1 MLIRKTP
8 QLLLIAVATVIAG
21 AILWLDPQ
29 IGFIRP
35 ILSVFIIIMLGHTA
49 LLAWGTGLRLRGAV
63 WGLMTIIL
71 GLTIVTMGG
80 LILHF
85 TPWGLQLHSWIG
97 FIVGGTLVQVIV
109 GLFRQASESATLPG
123 TSVRSLQ
130 FELKPMQFVVLL
142 LAVVITGASI
152 MIARTGVTNQPKT
165 SFSQLWMI
173 TDANNQVNL
182 GIKNEEKQAIS
193 YRLVVQQGSRVIYEY
208 PGLLLQ
214 PDETWQDVLEIDG
227 DRVTDIPV
235 EAVLYRSDE
244 PNQAYRSVSLWLK

>member
-1 MLIRKTP
+1 MLIRKTS
-8 QLLLIAVATVIAG
+8 QLLLIAVASVISG

-29 IGFIRP
+29 IGFVRP
-35 ILSVFIIIMLGHTA
+35 VLSLFIIIMLGHTA

-71 GLTIVTMGG
+71 GLTIVTLGG

-85 TPWGLQLHSWIG
+85 TPWGLQLHSWIV
-97 FIVGGTLVQVIV
+97 FIVAVTLIQVVVGFVWRAPELTIV
-109 GLFRQASESATLPG
+109 PS

-130 FELKPMQFVVLL
+130 FEFKPMQFVILT
-142 LAVVITGASI
+142 LAVAITGASI
-152 MIARTGVTNQPKT
+152 MIARTGVASQPKT
-165 SFSQLWMI
+165 TFSQLWMV

-182 GIKNEEKQAIS
+182 GIKNEEQQAVS

-214 PDETWQDVLEIDG
+214 PEETWQDVLEIDG

-235 EAVLYRSDE
+235 EAVLYRSNE